1 MAFFFY
7 PNKKAE
13 KFCCSLPE
21 FFISFHQKCLKIL
34 QVADRKLK
42 AAFFFFFFNLNTIIK
57 HRKGQGNY
65 KETTNKE
72 NITLIIKTGVQLLY
86 NFIVGSV
93 PTDFVL
99 DSMSIHLI

>member
-1 MAFFFY
+1 MFE
-7 PNKKAE
+7 NTSSCRQE
-13 KFCCSLPE
+13 IESS
-21 FFISFHQKCLKIL
+21 I
-34 QVADRKLK
+34 
-42 AAFFFFFFNLNTIIK
+42 FFFFFNLNTIIK

-99 DSMSIHLI
+99 DSMSIYLI